1 MDIGAGVPK
10 VGIRLRNEE
19 SGRLLGVLYATFFAG
34 LAGSSSSLS
43 VRSITSDFRLLPVRG
58 AVEESL
64 EDSGGV
70 RVVDNGLFMASLLIL
85 VTR

>member
-1 MDIGAGVPK
+1 MGIGAGFPK

-19 SGRLLGVLYATFFAG
+19 SGRLLGVLYVTFFAG
-34 LAGSSSSLS
+34 LGGSSSSLS
-43 VRSITSDFRLLPVRG
+43 VRSMTSDFRLVPVRG

-70 RVVDNGLFMASLLIL
+70 RVVDNGLFRASLLML
-85 VTR
+85 VRR